1 MMRRDK
7 PVLMVWSLLTAALG
21 AARAAE
27 PVTLELAREGQPAAT
42 IVVAERPTRAAQLAA
57 AELQEHVCLISG
69 ATLPL
74 VNDTVEVKG
83 LRILVGESKATQ
95 ALGLKNADF
104 KPQEYLV
111 RFAPDL
117 LVVMGR
123 DKEDSG
129 KLDYANPDGR
139 TIPDLFED
147 HGTCYAVYDLLER
160 HCGVRW
166 YLPTELGTVYD
177 ATPTLKVTGTERR
190 RTPWM
195 EYRDE
200 HMAAIEH
207 AITTGYQRFPA
218 DFIGAQFG
226 GASGS
231 LAMRE
236 HALFAHRLRLGGK
249 RLTPGGHSHY
259 SYFKRFWGDD
269 RPGLAKYFER
279 RRPELFAQGYKP
291 TLDSQLCWTSQD
303 AVDQTVLDIQDY
315 FKLPD
320 HSKPQNAQINQDNVG
335 DEYYGLGAMDTDEWC
350 QCPRCNAII
359 RKNVPPASARYD
371 KESISDYWFQF
382 VNRVAQGMQKTNP
395 DKKLISLA
403 YGLYSHRPTFKLEPN
418 VAIVQVFGP
427 RCVWDRAANAGM
439 TELIDEWVRES
450 GGTRPR
456 YLWLHYLFPAG
467 QATYANPLWY
477 PFPGFFG
484 HKVVEQMGQYRQ
496 AGFRGMTIETS
507 GSSHRTYA
515 QRLFL
520 WEQLELQITWQ
531 LAFDPD
537 QDGNK
542 LIDEFFVRYY
552 GAAAKPMRAFYELV
566 EAIYCDPANYPE
578 GANAGTGQTPYIAW
592 ECLGTPP
599 RMEKLG
605 QLMNEAHVA
614 CRTDLER
621 KRVALFDK
629 GIWQLMRKGR
639 DLYAVQRAKANA
651 TMQSAEAPCLAAPP
665 EGDPRKLDWTKA
677 GVLANWSS
685 LDGKPTPRKIEAR
698 IAHDGT
704 HLYLRLQEYMDTG
717 KLVRGAAS
725 VHSGDDWEVFVARRN
740 SLGEPYRQ
748 IAVDA
753 HGKSADSSY
762 NVTDQGLIQEAGA
775 KVYSDTSAPDCW
787 RVFLA
792 IPLDRLLPGRA
803 ATRAGET
810 VAINVVR
817 ATLGSAETAAM
828 WIATM
833 TASFHELDRLG
844 RIVLLPAGVRHENR
858 IQQPGF
864 EEVLPLKETEDWQST
879 TEAYWLK
886 EARARKLDVGAEWCM
901 SWIPNVLP
909 EVCEGESLRI
919 VKGEAGKEVHGGS
932 HALQV
937 KGGKSGFHIYQSETG
952 QGPDGTYRCRF
963 FGRGTGKLTLV
974 TYEYSNKPGSGCPA
988 NHGAI
993 GTFELGPEWREFVG
1007 TYKPSPKSDAKFSF
1021 VLAVPLGT
1029 VATLDD
1035 FEFWKE

>member
-1 MMRRDK
+1 
-7 PVLMVWSLLTAALG
+7 VCSLLTAALG
-21 AARAAE
+21 VVQAGE
-27 PVTLELAREGQPAAT
+27 PVTLELARDGQPAAT
-42 IVVAERPTRAAQLAA
+42 IVMAEKPTRAAQLAA
-57 AELQEHVCLISG
+57 AELQEHVRLISG
-69 ATLPL
+69 ATLPI
-74 VNDTVEVKG
+74 VNNAAEVKG
-83 LRILVGESKATQ
+83 VRILAGESKATQ

-104 KPQEYLV
+104 KPQEYLI
-111 RFAPDL
+111 RFLPDA
-117 LVVMGR
+117 LVLMGR
-123 DKEDSG
+123 DKDDYA
-129 KLDYANPDGR
+129 KLDYTNPDGR
-139 TIPDLFED
+139 TIPDLFND

-160 HCGVRW
+160 HCRVRW
-166 YLPTELGTVYD
+166 YLPTDLGTVYD
-177 ATPTLKVTGTERR
+177 PAPTLKVTGTERR

-218 DFIGAQFG
+218 DLIGTQFG
-226 GASGS
+226 GEPGS

-249 RLTPGGHSHY
+249 RMTPGGHSHY
-259 SYFKRFWGDD
+259 HIFTRFWGDE
-269 RPGLAKYFER
+269 RYPQYFER
-279 RRPELFAQGYKP
+279 RRPELFAQGNKP
-291 TLDSQLCWTSQD
+291 VPHMQLCWTSQD
-303 AVDQTVLDIQDY
+303 VVDQTVLDIQDY

-320 HSKPQNAQINQDNVG
+320 HSKPQNAQINQANVG

-350 QCPRCNAII
+350 PCPRCNAII
-359 RKNVPPASARYD
+359 RKNVPPGSARYD
-371 KESISDYWFQF
+371 KDSISDYWFQF

-427 RCVWDRAANAGM
+427 RCAWDPATTAGT
-439 TELIDEWVRES
+439 TELIDEWVKES
-450 GGTRPR
+450 NGARPR
-456 YLWLHYLFPAG
+456 YLWLHYLFPVG

-484 HKVVEQMGQYRQ
+484 HKVVEQMGQYRK
-496 AGFRGMTIETS
+496 AGYRGMTIETS
-507 GSSHRTYA
+507 GSSHATYA

-520 WEQLELQITWQ
+520 WEQLELLLTWQ

-542 LIDEFFVRYY
+542 LIDEFFTRYY
-552 GAAAKPMRAFYELV
+552 GAAAKPMRAFYETA
-566 EAIYCDPANYPE
+566 EAIYCDPANYPA

-605 QLMNEAHVA
+605 QLMKDANAA
-614 CRTDLER
+614 CRTDQER

-629 GIWQLMRKGR
+629 GIWQLMCKGR

-665 EGDPRKLDWTKA
+665 DRDPRKLDWTKA
-677 GVLANWSS
+677 GVLANWGSM
-685 LDGKPTPRKIEAR
+685 DGKPTTRKIDAR

-704 HLYLRLQEYMDTG
+704 HLYLRLQEYMDTI
-717 KLVRGAAS
+717 KLVRDAPS
-725 VHSGDDWEVFVARRN
+725 VYAGDDWEVFVARRN

-748 IAVDA
+748 IGVDA
-753 HGKSADSSY
+753 KGQSADVSY
-762 NVTDQGLIQEAGA
+762 NVTDQGLIQEADA
-775 KVYSDTSAPDCW
+775 KVYSDTGAADCW

-803 ATRAGET
+803 VAKPGES
-810 VAINVVR
+810 VSLNIVR
-817 ATLGSAETAAM
+817 ATRGSAETAAM

-844 RIVLLPAGVRHENR
+844 RIALLPAGARHENR
-858 IQQPGF
+858 IRQPGF

-886 EARARKLDVGAEWCM
+886 EARARRLDVGDQWCM
-901 SWIPNVLP
+901 AWIPNVLP
-909 EVCEGESLRI
+909 ESCEGESLRI
-919 VKGEAGKEVHGGS
+919 VQGEAGKEVHGGR

-937 KGGKSGFHIYQSETG
+937 KGGKHGFHVYQSETG
-952 QGPDGTYRCRF
+952 KGPEGTYRCRF
-963 FGRGTGKLTLV
+963 FGRGTGKLTLS

-988 NHGAI
+988 GHGLI
-993 GTFELGPEWREFVG
+993 QTVELGPEWKEFVS
-1007 TYKPSPKSDAKFSF
+1007 TYKPSDKSDHKFSF
-1021 VLAVPLGT
+1021 VLAVPPGT

-1035 FEFWKE
+1035 FEFWKEQTQQ

>member
-1 MMRRDK
+1 
-7 PVLMVWSLLTAALG
+7 
-21 AARAAE
+21 
-27 PVTLELAREGQPAAT
+27 
-42 IVVAERPTRAAQLAA
+42 
-57 AELQEHVCLISG
+57 
-69 ATLPL
+69 
-74 VNDTVEVKG
+74 
-83 LRILVGESKATQ
+83 
-95 ALGLKNADF
+95 
-104 KPQEYLV
+104 
-111 RFAPDL
+111 
-117 LVVMGR
+117 
-123 DKEDSG
+123 
-129 KLDYANPDGR
+129 
-139 TIPDLFED
+139 
-147 HGTCYAVYDLLER
+147 
-160 HCGVRW
+160 
-166 YLPTELGTVYD
+166 
-177 ATPTLKVTGTERR
+177 
-190 RTPWM
+190 
-195 EYRDE
+195 
-200 HMAAIEH
+200 
-207 AITTGYQRFPA
+207 
-218 DFIGAQFG
+218 
-226 GASGS
+226 
-231 LAMRE
+231 
-236 HALFAHRLRLGGK
+236 
-249 RLTPGGHSHY
+249 
-259 SYFKRFWGDD
+259 
-269 RPGLAKYFER
+269 
-279 RRPELFAQGYKP
+279 
-291 TLDSQLCWTSQD
+291 
-303 AVDQTVLDIQDY
+303 
-315 FKLPD
+315 
-320 HSKPQNAQINQDNVG
+320 
-335 DEYYGLGAMDTDEWC
+335 
-350 QCPRCNAII
+350 
-359 RKNVPPASARYD
+359 
-371 KESISDYWFQF
+371 
-382 VNRVAQGMQKTNP
+382 
-395 DKKLISLA
+395 
-403 YGLYSHRPTFKLEPN
+403 
-418 VAIVQVFGP
+418 
-427 RCVWDRAANAGM
+427 
-439 TELIDEWVRES
+439 
-450 GGTRPR
+450 
-456 YLWLHYLFPAG
+456 
-467 QATYANPLWY
+467 
-477 PFPGFFG
+477 
-484 HKVVEQMGQYRQ
+484 
-496 AGFRGMTIETS
+496 
-507 GSSHRTYA
+507 
-515 QRLFL
+515 
-520 WEQLELQITWQ
+520 
-531 LAFDPD
+531 
-537 QDGNK
+537 
-542 LIDEFFVRYY
+542 
-552 GAAAKPMRAFYELV
+552 
-566 EAIYCDPANYPE
+566 
-578 GANAGTGQTPYIAW
+578 
-592 ECLGTPP
+592 
-599 RMEKLG
+599 
-605 QLMNEAHVA
+605 
-614 CRTDLER
+614 
-621 KRVALFDK
+621 
-629 GIWQLMRKGR
+629 
-639 DLYAVQRAKANA
+639 
-651 TMQSAEAPCLAAPP
+651 MQSAEAPCLAAPP

-717 KLVRGAAS
+717 KLVRDAAS

-886 EARARKLDVGAEWCM
+886 EARARNLDVGAEWCM